1 MIKEKDRREML
12 ARRKIM
18 RRHLTL
24 YGNSK
29 QDFYD
34 SVKTAWENG
43 ATPTELA
50 NFLSISIS
58 RIKQIA
64 YEKEDEN
71 E

>member
-24 YGNSK
+24 YGSSK
-29 QDFYD
+29 QDFYA

-50 NFLSISIS
+50 KLLNISIS
-58 RIKQIA
+58 RIKQLV
-64 YEKEDEN
+64 YEKEE